1 MASIRSKWE
10 RTLRDIATVVQSHQL
25 DQPHREALAEWLSAR
40 GLKPDK
46 PPKDGKSW
54 VRVKKA
60 IQGWPVVIQ
69 KLAADQRAIEEE
81 AERLK
86 KLRQAEVRRAEAAK
100 RAAEIHRRELERL
113 QAKKAAKERLRAA
126 IGGRKGAERL
136 LKAVK
141 KTLRASEEY
150 QDALKNLREAKAEVK
165 RQRRARYN
173 STALREAYQA
183 LREEER
189 YFQVVRLEVEEEA
202 WTEIVLSAH
211 NFGGNFVAQEAAEK
225 EFLGI
230 QLDGWVPRYYDAA
243 TLRHMEQIKLLLDA
257 GPEAVIKE
265 AHAIVREAEEKKAA
279 RRNAALHN
287 AKLGEFAP
295 ELAKLIRRK

>member
-1 MASIRSKWE
+1 MATVRSKWE
-10 RTLRDIATVVQSHQL
+10 RTLRDIAGVVESYKL

-46 PPKDGKSW
+46 PPKSGKAW
-54 VRVKKA
+54 VRIKKA
-60 IQGWPVVIQ
+60 IADWPVIVQ
-69 KLAADQRAIEEE
+69 QLAADQRAIEEE

-86 KLRQAEVRRAEAAK
+86 KLRQAEIRRAEAAK
-100 RAAEIHRRELERL
+100 KAAEIHRRELERL
-113 QAKKAAKERLRAA
+113 QAKKAARESLRAA
-126 IGGRKGAERL
+126 IGGRRGAERL

-141 KTLRASEEY
+141 RTLRASKEY
-150 QDALKNLREAKAEVK
+150 QDALKALREAKAEVK
-165 RQRRARYN
+165 RQRRAKYN

-189 YFQVVRLEVEEEA
+189 YFQVVRLEVEEEG
-202 WTEIVLSAH
+202 WTEIVLSTH
-211 NFGGNFVAQEAAEK
+211 NFGGNFVAQEAAEM
-225 EFLGI
+225 EFLGV
-230 QLDGWVPRYYDAA
+230 QPDGWVPRYYDAS
-243 TLRHMEQIKLLLDA
+243 TLRHVEQIKLLLDA

-295 ELAKLIRRK
+295 ELAKLIRR

>member
-1 MASIRSKWE
+1 MATIRSKWE
-10 RTLRDIATVVQSHQL
+10 RVLRDIATVVKSHQL

-46 PPKDGKSW
+46 PPKSGKAW
-54 VRVKKA
+54 VRIKKA
-60 IQGWPVVIQ
+60 IADWPVVVQ
-69 KLAADQRAIEEE
+69 KLAADQRALEEE
-81 AERLK
+81 AERLA
-86 KLRQAEVRRAEAAK
+86 KLREAEVRRAEAAQK
-100 RAAEIHRRELERL
+100 AAEIHRREVERL
-113 QAKKAAKERLRAA
+113 EAKKAAQERLRAA

-141 KTLRASEEY
+141 RTLRASEEY
-150 QDALKNLREAKAEVK
+150 QAALQNLREAKAEVK
-165 RQRRARYN
+165 RQRRAKYN

-189 YFQVVRLEVEEEA
+189 YFQVVRLEVEEET

-211 NFGGNFVAQEAAEK
+211 NFGGNFVSQEAAEK
-225 EFLGI
+225 EFLGV
-230 QLDGWVPRYYDAA
+230 QPDGWVPRYYDTA
-243 TLRHMEQIKLLLDA
+243 TLRHLEQIKLLLDA

-295 ELAKLIRRK
+295 ELAKLIRR